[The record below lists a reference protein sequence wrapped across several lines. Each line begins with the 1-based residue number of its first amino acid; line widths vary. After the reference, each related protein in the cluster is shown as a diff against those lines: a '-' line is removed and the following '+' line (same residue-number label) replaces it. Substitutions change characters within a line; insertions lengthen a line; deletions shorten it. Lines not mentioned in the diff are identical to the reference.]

1 MKKKTIKVK
10 MKIWGE
16 KKLNIKLWKRT
27 IKEEK
32 IFSTRRS
39 PIEKDKKHT
48 IGHLKDEPQI
58 CLMYL
63 FN

>member
-1 MKKKTIKVK
+1 